1 MQGSSLADISFE
13 RRSRRGEVM
22 MNRKFVAILV
32 TAFLMLGAGWVQAA
46 PEKEPAKKQ
55 EPIKIGALFALSG
68 PAAAIG
74 MPTKLVAEM
83 VVAKI
88 NKEGGINGRP
98 LELVIG
104 DTESDAAKAATIAKK
119 FIYQDKV
126 AAIIG
131 PTRTDSG
138 MAVKKIVEEAG
149 MPTFMTVG
157 GDPVIMGGEKL
168 GSFKYV
174 FKSPQRSSIAVKK
187 LYSYLKSKD
196 IKTIGLLTAT
206 DGFGKDG
213 LTWLEKLAPE
223 YGLEIVAKESFGPQD
238 TDMTAQLTKIK
249 NAKPQAIICWT
260 IGPAGAIVSKNKAQL
275 GVDIPLFQ
283 CHGLPD
289 PKYIELAGKAAEGDR
304 MPSTKLMAVDELPDS
319 DPQKPV
325 IKEFIHLYKDVY
337 HYDKQFPINT
347 HSGYAWDAI
356 MIVADGMKKAGTDP
370 AKLRDAIEQTKGYV
384 GVSGIYNITPED
396 HNGLGEDSMVI
407 VQVKDGK
414 FVLAK

>member
-1 MQGSSLADISFE
+1 LKKSKQLILIILIMVGFVTSISL
-13 RRSRRGEVM
+13 
-22 MNRKFVAILV
+22 
-32 TAFLMLGAGWVQAA
+32 AA

-196 IKTIGLLTAT
+196 IKTVGLLTAT

-213 LTWLEKLAPE
+213 LKWLEKLAPE

-249 NAKPQAIICWT
+249 NAKPQAIITWT

-275 GVDIPLFQ
+275 GIDIPLFQ

-289 PKYIELAGKAAEGDR
+289 PKYIELAGKAAAGDR

-319 DPQKPV
+319 DPQKAI
-325 IKEFIHLYKDVY
+325 IKEFIHLYTDVY

-356 MIVADGMKKAGTDP
+356 MIVANGMKKAGTDP
-370 AKLRDAIEQTKGYV
+370 NKLRHAIEQTKGYV